1 MSNINESNKDHYN
14 STYNVGG
21 EQYNGNSLTTKISR
35 LKKKKEEGKLTSD
48 EEKKLEELKSS
59 NQEGI
64 DKIYKQKKN
73 IETTGGQGKY
83 KGGNAHKKTHEKN
96 GIPDLTNNETSG
108 KTVRGRRSKVS
119 NQIADNRL
127 QYYESYEEE
136 MENMKYLIEY
146 MNNNDKPK
154 II

>member
-14 STYNVGG
+14 TTYNVGG
-21 EQYNGNSLTTKISR
+21 KQYNGNSLTTEISR
-35 LKKKKEEGKLTSD
+35 LKKKKEEGKLTSE
-48 EEKKLEELKSS
+48 EEKKLEELKGS

-83 KGGNAHKKTHEKN
+83 KGGNAHKNTHTKN
-96 GIPDLTNNETSG
+96 GNSKPEENPTKPVDLSTSS
-108 KTVRGRRSKVS
+108 KRSINK
-119 NQIADNRL
+119 L
-127 QYYESYEEE
+127 QYYESYEKE

-146 MNNNDKPK
+146 MNNNDKHK